1 MGKPRSVFNRDSDTD
16 RTQAKQYGQ
25 ARQDITGMSST
36 FRGMPV
42 NAPQVSGGQTDRVG
56 QDTLKTKTMYLD
68 SLRVDSITRV
78 DLATVAGGAGITSTV
93 ASGQYQ
99 DFKVGS
105 TSLLNIGPT
114 NVTFKSTILAPAID
128 LGTISSRIGGIYCDS
143 IDVDNDLKASGDI
156 ILGDSTAGDTI
167 DITAKFITP
176 LYINGQN
183 MFFDTDQDT
192 RIYSGSDDSMKFVTG
207 GTASPV
213 GGVLQMEIN
222 NSGVGIVN
230 DVLMQSDLQVNG
242 EFVLADSA
250 LPTATN
256 TSLTA
261 YTGSLH
267 YNTTT
272 GDSHYFKVAGT
283 TEVEIDAD
291 GLDIRNGWLELE
303 ERNEPAAPTTNHL
316 RLFAQEL
323 SGKTRLMVRFP
334 TGFSQQIA
342 IEP

>member
-1 MGKPRSVFNRDSDTD
+1 MGKPRSVFNRDLDIE
-16 RTQAKQYGQ
+16 RTQAKQYAQ
-25 ARQDITGMSST
+25 NRQDITGMSST

-42 NAPQVSGGQTDRVG
+42 NAPQISGGETIRVG
-56 QDTLKTKTMYLD
+56 QDAIKVQTMYLN
-68 SLRVDSITRV
+68 SLRINSTTRL
-78 DLATVAGGAGITSTV
+78 DLSTVGGSAGITNTV
-93 ASGQYQ
+93 ASGQYH

-114 NVTFKSTILAPAID
+114 NVTFKNTVLAPTID
-128 LGTISSRIGGIYCDS
+128 FGTSASRLGAIYCDS
-143 IDVDNDLKASGDI
+143 VDIDEDLTVSGDV
-156 ILGDSTAGDTI
+156 ILGNSTASDTI
-167 DITAKFITP
+167 EIDGLFTAQ
-176 LYINGQN
+176 LNINGQN
-183 MFFDTDQDT
+183 MFFDVDRDSK
-192 RIYSGSDDSMKFVTG
+192 IYSGTDDSIKIVTG
-207 GTASPV
+207 GD
-213 GGVLQMEIN
+213 LQFEAN
-222 NSGVGIVN
+222 NSGIGIVN

-256 TSLTA
+256 TSITA
-261 YTGSLH
+261 YAGSLH
-267 YNTTT
+267 YNTTDT
-272 GDSHYFKVAGT
+272 DSHYFKVNGT

-303 ERNEPAAPTTNHL
+303 ERNEPAAPTSDHL

-334 TGFSQQIA
+334 SGFSQQIA

>member
-1 MGKPRSVFNRDSDTD
+1 MGKPRSVFNRDSDIE
-16 RTQAKQYGQ
+16 RTQAKQYAQ

-42 NAPQVSGGQTDRVG
+42 NAPQVSGGQIDRVG
-56 QDTLKTKTMYLD
+56 QDTLKTKTMYLN
-68 SLRVDSITRV
+68 SLRIDSTTRL
-78 DLATVAGGAGITSTV
+78 DLSTVGGGAGITSTV
-93 ASGQYQ
+93 ASGQFL

-114 NVTFKSTILAPAID
+114 NVTFKNTVLAPAID
-128 LGTISSRIGGIYCDS
+128 FGTAASTIGTVYADA
-143 IDVDNDLKASGDI
+143 VTVTEDLTVSGDV
-156 ILGDSTAGDTI
+156 ILGNSTASDTI
-167 DITAKFITP
+167 QIDGLFTAQ
-176 LYINGQN
+176 LNINGQN
-183 MFFDTDQDT
+183 MFFDVDRDT

-213 GGVLQMEIN
+213 GGDLQMEIN
-222 NSGVGIVN
+222 NSGIGIVN

-256 TSLTA
+256 TSITA
-261 YTGSLH
+261 YAGSLH
-267 YNTTT
+267 YNTTDT
-272 GDSHYFKVAGT
+272 DSHYFKVNGT

-303 ERNEPAAPTTNHL
+303 ERNEPAAPATNHL

-334 TGFSQQIA
+334 SGFSQQIA

>member
-1 MGKPRSVFNRDSDTD
+1 MGKPRSVFNRDSDIE
-16 RTQAKQYGQ
+16 RTQAKQYAQ
-25 ARQDITGMSST
+25 SRQDITGMSST

-56 QDTLKTKTMYLD
+56 QDTLKTKTMYLN
-68 SLRVDSITRV
+68 SLRIDSTTRL
-78 DLATVAGGAGITSTV
+78 DLSTVGGGAGITSTV
-93 ASGQYQ
+93 ASGQFI

-114 NVTFKSTILAPAID
+114 NVTFKNTVLAPAID
-128 LGTISSRIGGIYCDS
+128 FGTISSRLGAIYCDS
-143 IDVDNDLKASGDI
+143 VNVDEDLTVSGDV
-156 ILGDSTAGDTI
+156 ILGNSTASDTI
-167 DITAKFITP
+167 EIDGLFTAQ
-176 LYINGQN
+176 LNINGQD
-183 MFFDTDQDT
+183 MFFDVDRDSK
-192 RIYSGSDDSMKFVTG
+192 IYSGSDDSIKIVTG
-207 GTASPV
+207 GD
-213 GGVLQMEIN
+213 LQLEAN
-222 NSGVGIVN
+222 NSGIGIVN

-256 TSLTA
+256 TSITA
-261 YTGSLH
+261 YAGSLH
-267 YNTTT
+267 YNTTDT
-272 GDSHYFKVAGT
+272 DSHYFKVNGT

-303 ERNEPAAPTTNHL
+303 ERNEPSAPTSNHL

-334 TGFSQQIA
+334 SGFSQQIA

>member
-1 MGKPRSVFNRDSDTD
+1 MGKPRSVFNRDSDIE
-16 RTQAKQYGQ
+16 RTQAKQYAQ
-25 ARQDITGMSST
+25 SRQDITGMSST

-56 QDTLKTKTMYLD
+56 QDALKTKTMYLN
-68 SLRVDSITRV
+68 SLRIDKTTRL
-78 DLATVAGGAGITSTV
+78 DLSTVGGGAGITSTV
-93 ASGQYQ
+93 ASGQFI

-114 NVTFKSTILAPAID
+114 NVTFKNTVFAPAID
-128 LGTISSRIGGIYCDS
+128 FGTLASRLGTIYCDAL
-143 IDVDNDLKASGDI
+143 DVDNDIKVSGDI

-167 DITAKFITP
+167 DITALFITP

-183 MFFDTDQDT
+183 MFFDVDKDSK
-192 RIYSGSDDSMKFVTG
+192 IYSGSDDSIKIVTG
-207 GTASPV
+207 GT
-213 GGVLQMEIN
+213 LIMEVN
-222 NSGVGIVN
+222 NGGVGIDN
-230 DVLMQSDLQVNG
+230 DLLVTGNAQVNG
-242 EFVLADSA
+242 QLAFTDSA
-250 LPTATN
+250 LPTAT
-256 TSLTA
+256 STA
-261 YTGSLH
+261 ITALSGAMH
-267 YNTTT
+267 YNATSN
-272 GDSHYFKVAGT
+272 DSHFFKVNGT

-303 ERNEPAAPTTNHL
+303 ERNEPAAPATDHL

-334 TGFSQQIA
+334 SGYSQQIA

>member
-1 MGKPRSVFNRDSDTD
+1 MGKPRSVFNRDLDIE
-16 RTQAKQYGQ
+16 RTQAKQYAQ
-25 ARQDITGMSST
+25 NRQDITGMSST

-42 NAPQVSGGQTDRVG
+42 NAPQISGGETIRVG
-56 QDTLKTKTMYLD
+56 QDAIKVQTMYLN
-68 SLRVDSITRV
+68 SLRINSTTRL
-78 DLATVAGGAGITSTV
+78 DLSTVGGSAGITNTV
-93 ASGQYQ
+93 ASGQYH

-114 NVTFKSTILAPAID
+114 NVTFKNTILAPSID
-128 LGTISSRIGGIYCDS
+128 LGTSASRLGAIYCDS
-143 IDVDNDLKASGDI
+143 VDIDEDLTVSGDV
-156 ILGDSTAGDTI
+156 ILGNSTASDTI
-167 DITAKFITP
+167 EIDGLFTAQ
-176 LYINGQN
+176 LNINGQN
-183 MFFDTDQDT
+183 MFFDVDRDSK
-192 RIYSGSDDSMKFVTG
+192 IYSGTDDSIKIVTG
-207 GTASPV
+207 GD
-213 GGVLQMEIN
+213 LQFEAN
-222 NSGVGIVN
+222 NSGIGIVN

-256 TSLTA
+256 TSITA
-261 YTGSLH
+261 YAGSLH
-267 YNTTT
+267 YNTTDT
-272 GDSHYFKVAGT
+272 DSHYFKVNGT

-303 ERNEPAAPTTNHL
+303 ERNEPAAPTSDHL

-334 TGFSQQIA
+334 SGFSQQIA

>member
-1 MGKPRSVFNRDSDTD
+1 MGKPRSVFNRDSDIE
-16 RTQAKQYGQ
+16 RTQAKQYAQ
-25 ARQDITGMSST
+25 SRQDITGMSST

-68 SLRVDSITRV
+68 SLRIDGITRI
-78 DLATVAGGAGITSTV
+78 DLATVSGGAGITNTV
-93 ASGQYQ
+93 AAGQYH

-114 NVTFKSTILAPAID
+114 NVIFKNTILAPAID

-167 DITAKFITP
+167 DITALFIQP

-183 MFFDTDQDT
+183 MFFDTDQDSK
-192 RIYSGSDDSMKFVTG
+192 IYSGSDDSIKIVTG
-207 GTASPV
+207 GN
-213 GGVLQMEIN
+213 LQLEAN

-250 LPTATN
+250 LPTSTN
-256 TSLTA
+256 TSITA
-261 YTGSLH
+261 YTGDMN
-267 YNTTT
+267 YNALT
-272 GDSHYFKVAGT
+272 GDSHYFRIAGT
-283 TEVEIDAD
+283 VEVEIDAD

-303 ERNEPAAPTTNHL
+303 ERNEPSAPATDHL
-316 RLFAQEL
+316 RIFAQEL

-334 TGFSQQIA
+334 SGFSQQIA

>member
-1 MGKPRSVFNRDSDTD
+1 MGRPRSVFNRDSDTD

-68 SLRVDSITRV
+68 SLRVDGITRV

-167 DITAKFITP
+167 DITALFISP

-183 MFFDTDQDT
+183 VFFDIDQNS
-192 RIYSGSDDSMKFVTG
+192 RIYSGSDDSIKIVTG
-207 GTASPV
+207 GN
-213 GGVLQMEIN
+213 LQLEAN

-230 DVLMQSDLQVNG
+230 DVLMQSDLQVNQ
-242 EFVLADSA
+242 ELVLANSA
-250 LPTATN
+250 LPTSTN
-256 TSLTA
+256 TSITA
-261 YTGSLH
+261 YTGDMN
-267 YNTTT
+267 YNALT
-272 GDSHYFKVAGT
+272 GDSHYFRIAGT
-283 TEVEIDAD
+283 VEVEIDAD
-291 GLDIRNGWLELE
+291 GVDIRNGWLELE
-303 ERNEPAAPTTNHL
+303 ERNEPAAPATDHL
-316 RLFAQEL
+316 RIYAQEL